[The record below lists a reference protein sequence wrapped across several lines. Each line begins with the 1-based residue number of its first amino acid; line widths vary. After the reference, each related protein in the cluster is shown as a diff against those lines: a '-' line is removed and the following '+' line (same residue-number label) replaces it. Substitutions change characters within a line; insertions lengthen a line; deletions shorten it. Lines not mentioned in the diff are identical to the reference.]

1 VASTLKLWLDRVALL
16 APHGLWLLNQRLRAI
31 HRARSLPWNLLQAN
45 ARLKDSQRGGRCFI
59 VGNGPS
65 VAGLDLSLLKG
76 ENIFSVSNGY
86 LHPSFACYQPR
97 FHCVPQITYGKM
109 TEADA
114 VAWFIE
120 MHAHLGDAI
129 LFLST
134 TEAKLVEQY
143 GLFQGRLV
151 HYLALQNDFEAHS
164 QTSAVDLS
172 KPLPRVE
179 SVPVMAIMIAMY
191 LGFNEI
197 YLLGVDHDHFKTG
210 VYGYPFELK
219 VQRDKDLSV
228 ASDGKILIN
237 RHDDFHSLARLWSQY
252 RALKQIAWSSGIQ
265 IFNAT
270 PGGELDEFPRKSF
283 NTLFG
288 DIS

>member
-1 VASTLKLWLDRVALL
+1 MASTLKRWLNRVALL
-16 APHGLWLLNQRLRAI
+16 APHGLWILNQRLRAI
-31 HRARSLPWNLLQAN
+31 HAARSLPWNLL
-45 ARLKDSQRGGRCFI
+45 RLNTSLKGSQLGGRCFI

-65 VAGLDLSLLKG
+65 AAQLDLSLLQG
-76 ENIFSVSNGY
+76 EMIFSVSNGY
-86 LHPSFACYQPR
+86 LHPDFACYRPR

-109 TEADA
+109 TEADV
-114 VAWFIE
+114 VAWFTE
-120 MHAHLGDAI
+120 MHAHLGNAI
-129 LFLST
+129 LFLSA

-143 GLFQGRLV
+143 GLFQGRIV
-151 HYLALQNDFEAHS
+151 HYLVLQNGLEAYSHS
-164 QTSAVDLS
+164 SAVDLS

-191 LGFNEI
+191 LGFKEI

-210 VYGYPFELK
+210 AYEYPFELK
-219 VQRDKDLSV
+219 VQRGKDVSV
-228 ASDGKILIN
+228 AQDGKVLID

-252 RALKQIAWSSGIQ
+252 RSLKQIAWSNNIH

-270 PGGELDEFPRKSF
+270 LGGELDEFPRKSF